1 MKSLPIK
8 VKALSIVVAA
18 AILSPVPASATN
30 GYFLIGYG
38 SKSRAMGGTGVA
50 NGQDGLAA
58 AANPATMADVD
69 VNTMRVDVSA
79 EFFNPPREVSHTS
92 ALLPAYNERSAGDL
106 FLIPSMGGLYKF
118 NRKIVVGFAAVGA
131 GLGTR
136 YDQSWDSAAGTNDD
150 GQPAP
155 SGYFFNFQGNATDT
169 LGVSLMQMQ
178 MLPSL
183 AYRLNKQHTLGASL
197 AIGVQTF
204 RAYGL
209 QSFGAPGSPLNYTSD
224 REHLTNN
231 GNDWAYGAGVRVGW
245 LGKFFKNQLSLGA
258 NYSSRVY
265 MTKFEKYKGLFAE
278 QGDFDMP
285 ENYAIGL
292 AWRPNKQLTVAM
304 DVQRILFSDIASVGN
319 PGPDYQDAA
328 NFFPTSFGCPS
339 GVPLEEQ
346 PCALG
351 RDKGMGFGWDDMTV
365 YKLGFSYDLDKTWT
379 LRAGFNYGKA
389 PVPADQTLF
398 SLLAPGVVEKHLTLG
413 FSYRPDPN
421 MEFSVNYMHAF
432 KNTVTGKTA
441 FYPDGI
447 NDAADLRNDNAAM
460 SMYQNSLGITFAYQL

>member
-1 MKSLPIK
+1 MSLPR
-8 VKALSIVVAA
+8 KALALAVAA
-18 AILSPVPASATN
+18 GIAFPTSALATN

-58 AANPATMADVD
+58 AANPATMTDVD
-69 VNTMRVDVSA
+69 VNTMRVDASA
-79 EFFNPPREVSHTS
+79 EFFNPPREVTHNS
-92 ALLPAYNERSAGDL
+92 ALLPATNERSASNL
-106 FLIPSMGGLYKF
+106 FLIPAMGGLYKF

-136 YDQSWDSAAGTNDD
+136 YNQSWDPATRTHN

-155 SGYFFNFQGNATDT
+155 SGYFFNFQGNASDT

-178 MLPSL
+178 MLPSV

-209 QSFGAPGSPLNYTSD
+209 QAFGATGSPLNYTSD
-224 REHLTNN
+224 REHLSNN
-231 GNDWAYGAGVRVGW
+231 GNDWSYGAGVRLGW
-245 LGKFFKNQLSLGA
+245 LSKFFKNQLSLGA

-278 QGDFDMP
+278 QGDFDIP
-285 ENYAIGL
+285 ENYAVGL
-292 AWRPNKQLTVAM
+292 AWRPNKQTTVAF

-319 PGPDYQDAA
+319 PGPDYRDPSS
-328 NFFPTSFGCPS
+328 FFPTSFGCPR
-339 GVPLEEQ
+339 GVSLEEQ

-351 RDKGMGFGWDDMTV
+351 KDKGMGFGWDDMTV
-365 YKLGFSYDLDKTWT
+365 YKLGVSYDLDKTWT
-379 LRAGFNYGKA
+379 VRAGLNYGEA
-389 PVPADQTLF
+389 PVPPSQSLF

-413 FSYRPDPN
+413 FSYRPDSN
-421 MEFSVNYMHAF
+421 MEISVNYMHAF
-432 KNTVTGKTA
+432 ENTVTGKTA

-447 NDAADLRNDNAAM
+447 SDADDLRNDNAAM